1 MSELR
6 IVADLMALAAR
17 TAPKSTGKDFVVT
30 RIIDGDAVKALAE
43 KMLEYGRRTGKKNF
57 DRDGAS
63 VAASDVIV
71 LIGIKDAQ
79 SLGLN
84 CGACGVDLCEML
96 PINAFEDEFRG
107 PQCAYRLLDMGIA
120 LGSAVK
126 TAGMLNA
133 DNRNM
138 YRAGVVARQ
147 MGLSRPTSSWVSRC
161 QRRGR
166 ASTLIGRIDVDGLK
180 PASFVDL
187 GPFLSYAKCMLQWS
201 KIEPLSCCSQGRDT
215 DERANPGVP

>member
-17 TAPKSTGKDFVVT
+17 TAPKSAGKDFVVT
-30 RIIDGDAVKALAE
+30 RIIEGNEVKALAE
-43 KMLEYGRRTGKKNF
+43 KMLEYGRHAGKKNF

-63 VAASDVIV
+63 VAASDVVV
-71 LIGIKDAQ
+71 LIGVKNAQ

-84 CGACGVDLCEML
+84 CGACGVDLCELL
-96 PINAFEDEFRG
+96 PINTFEDEFRG

-133 DNRNM
+133 DNRIM

-147 MGLSRPTSSWVSRC
+147 MGLIE
-161 QRRGR
+161 
-166 ASTLIGRIDVDGLK
+166 AD
-180 PASFVDL
+180 FVM
-187 GPFLSYAKCMLQWS
+187 G
-201 KIEPLSCCSQGRDT
+201 IPLSATGKSIYFDR
-215 DERANPGVP
+215 

>member
-17 TAPKSTGKDFVVT
+17 TAPKSAGKDFVVT
-30 RIIDGDAVKALAE
+30 RIIEGDDVKVLAE
-43 KMLEYGRRTGKKNF
+43 KMLVYGRDSGKKNF

-63 VAASDVIV
+63 VAASEVVV
-71 LIGIKDAQ
+71 LIGVKDAQ

-84 CGACGVDLCEML
+84 CGACGVDVCELL
-96 PINAFEDEFRG
+96 PINNFAEEFRG

-126 TAGMLNA
+126 TASILNA
-133 DNRNM
+133 DNRIM

-147 MGLSRPTSSWVSRC
+147 MGLIE
-161 QRRGR
+161 
-166 ASTLIGRIDVDGLK
+166 AD
-180 PASFVDL
+180 FVM
-187 GPFLSYAKCMLQWS
+187 G
-201 KIEPLSCCSQGRDT
+201 IPLSATGKSIYFDR
-215 DERANPGVP
+215 